1 MHKTDDPNE
10 QKMMSYNELLG
21 LTLQLNGRLDMLWQ
35 RVLYSH
41 AAIVGVMVFFSSVP
55 DPMVVPRVLVF
66 FFYTTNTLITFYA
79 FRDTYGGVVA
89 AVADLKALGSEA
101 APSHVSG
108 WVLSQNYRRHARR
121 RAVILGMVWL
131 VLAYLLIFPL
141 LFLD

>member
-1 MHKTDDPNE
+1 MAKTDDPSP
-10 QKMMSYNELLG
+10 QKMMSYTELLG
-21 LTLQLNGRLDMLWQ
+21 LTLQLNGRLDLLWQ

-55 DPMVVPRVLVF
+55 DPMVIPRVLVF

-89 AVADLKALGSEA
+89 AVEDLKTFAQEA
-101 APSHVSG
+101 APTHVSG
-108 WVLSQNYRRHARR
+108 WVLSQNYGRHARR
-121 RAVILGMVWL
+121 RALILGLVWL

-141 LFLD
+141 LF